1 MRGGSLT
8 RYRPDDGPGGTQYGG
23 ASIGTKKFLK
33 DVAKLALSGAASG
46 FKKGTGV
53 KGRIRSA
60 KAGAKRAVKRKVEEA
75 AVRTVKRKLNDIF
88 GE

>member
-23 ASIGTKKFLK
+23 ASIGTK
-33 DVAKLALSGAASG
+33 DVTKLALSGAASG